1 METTG
6 AINSVLLYTM
16 VLNLLVAAGKIAVGY
31 STGTLSILASG
42 FDSAFDSVTN
52 VVGLV
57 ATHLA
62 HRPPDED
69 HPYGHRRYETLLT
82 LGISALLFVSCYE
95 ILRGAYE
102 RLMNP
107 VVPDVSIWSF
117 ASLFLS
123 IGVQMYTSNFEKR
136 KGKELKS
143 EFLLADAS
151 HTAADVYVTSGV
163 IAGLVAVRLGYAIVD
178 PLVAVAVVGFI
189 AKIGIDIIRG
199 STRILT
205 DAAALEISYI
215 AAIVRQVPGVES
227 YHHVRSRGQEDDVH
241 LDLHVRV
248 APDMPTAQAH
258 SIAHEVQRRLME
270 GIEGVRDVIVHIE
283 PEPGI
288 DHLPPQ
294 DLFLDL
300 RKAARDTGATIHHL
314 NVHELKG
321 QYFVDLH
328 LEVPEQM
335 TLGEAHAQATLLED
349 RIQAQVPQVVEI
361 NSHIEPAPGTHT
373 MSDPLTEDRQIVR
386 TVRQLVRSIPKVHD
400 CHDVKIHRAGDDL
413 LVTMHCTLDEHL
425 PITQAH
431 DVATRIEV
439 GLRQEYPSI
448 ARVVVHLEPG

>member
-16 VLNLLVAAGKIAVGY
+16 ALNLLVAAGKIAVGY
-31 STGTLSILASG
+31 FTGALSILASG
-42 FDSAFDSVTN
+42 FDSAFDAVTN
-52 VVGLV
+52 LVGLV

-102 RLMNP
+102 RLTNP

-123 IGVQMYTSNFEKR
+123 IAVQMYTSSFEKR
-136 KGKELKS
+136 KGKELRS

-151 HTAADVYVTSGV
+151 HTAADVYVTLGV

-199 STRILT
+199 SARILT
-205 DAAALEISYI
+205 DAAALEVPHV
-215 AAIVRQVPGVES
+215 AAIVRKVPGVES
-227 YHHVRSRGQEDDVH
+227 YHHIRSRGQEDDVH

-248 APDMPTAQAH
+248 ARDMPTAQAH
-258 SIAHEVQRRLME
+258 SIAHEVQRRLVE
-270 GIEGVRDVIVHIE
+270 RIEGVRDVIVHIE
-283 PEPGI
+283 PESGI
-288 DHLPPQ
+288 DRLPPH
-294 DLFLDL
+294 DLFFDL
-300 RKAARDTGATIHHL
+300 REAARDTGAAIHHL
-314 NVHELKG
+314 NAHEFKG

-328 LEVPEQM
+328 LEVPAQM
-335 TLGEAHAQATLLED
+335 TLGEAHAQATLLDD
-349 RIQAQVPQVVEI
+349 RLQAQMPHVAEI
-361 NSHIEPAPGTHT
+361 NIHIEPAPVTHT
-373 MSDPLTEDRQIVR
+373 ISDESPEESQNVR
-386 TVRQLVRSIPKVHD
+386 TVRQLAQNIPGVHD
-400 CHDVKIHRAGDDL
+400 CHDVKVHRAGDDL

-431 DVATRIEV
+431 DVATTIEV
-439 GLRQEYPSI
+439 GLRQEYPGI
-448 ARVVVHLEPG
+448 TRVVVHLEPC